1 VTRPGQRLR
10 AFLGTGLFLV
20 GVLGLPLTDAALFH
34 RAGHDPYAG
43 TTHFEGQGG
52 DHHADRCALDKPV
65 LPQRESLGSNGIVRE
80 AAPVAVR
87 IALPASLAPVS
98 IQVVTLHHSR
108 APPA

>member
-10 AFLGTGLFLV
+10 AILGTALFLV
-20 GVLGLPLTDAALFH
+20 GAFGLPLADAAFFH

-52 DHHADRCALDKPV
+52 DHHADRCALDKPL
-65 LPQRESLGSNGIVRE
+65 LPQRESLGSTGIVRVVP
-80 AAPVAVR
+80 PVAVR
-87 IALPASLAPVS
+87 IALPASSVAEPL
-98 IQVVTLHHSR
+98 QTVTLQHSR